1 MEVEAVLDRM
11 HGQREAV
18 GILVH
23 VRLLQ
28 NAELEES
35 SIELS
40 NAQAKVSVI
49 HRVVSVFIWRIVV
62 VAYSKAFFR

>member
-49 HRVVSVFIWRIVV
+49 HRVVSVFIWRIVGLLL
-62 VAYSKAFFR
+62 